1 MGMDKCVE
9 RLRMI
14 VDEMFQ
20 ENRGIGCQE
29 LLLTDRLREELN
41 MDSFD
46 MAELTVRVENEF
58 GVDIFEGT
66 IVRTIQ
72 EVVDKLQVK
81 LANE

>member
-1 MGMDKCVE
+1 MDKCVE

>member
-1 MGMDKCVE
+1 MDKCVE

-29 LLLTDRLREELN
+29 LLLTDRLREDLN